1 MKFGIDQLNIYV
13 PRHYLDMASLASAR
27 GVDVNKYKVGIGQH
41 KMAIIAPHEDIVT
54 MALEASYDIV
64 LEHRNDIDLLLFA
77 TESGIDFSKA
87 AGNYV
92 HKMLE
97 LKPNVRILEVK
108 QACYALTG
116 ALQLAVDFIKNHPTK
131 KALVISSDIA
141 WYGFNNPGEST
152 QGAGAIAMIVSA
164 NPRLAVIGEGTYF
177 TEEKTDFFR
186 PSYQEVPTVDGK
198 LSIRCYNDILKQVEH
213 QKPFRYVC
221 FHMPFANMAN
231 KANEQLT
238 HPISNDRLEHV
249 KYFTQ
254 EVGNIYNGSLYLS
267 LASVLSLSDV
277 TPNETIGM
285 FSYGSGS
292 IGEFYPLTLTPNF
305 KTVISPNKFLN
316 HIQTRQ
322 EISIATYEKWMTE
335 FIEKEKSS
343 DYQTSLDARTK
354 TTRFYLKAISNGHR
368 IYEKS
373 TF

>member
-1 MKFGIDQLNIYV
+1 MTFGIDQLNIYV
-13 PRHYLDMASLASAR
+13 PRHYLDMATLATAR

-41 KMAIIAPHEDIVT
+41 KMAVIAPHEDMVT

-64 LEHRNDIDLLLFA
+64 QAHKEDIELLLFA

-92 HKMLE
+92 HHMLG

-116 ALQLAVDFIKNHPTK
+116 ALQLSVDYIKNHPTK

-152 QGAGAIAMIVSA
+152 QGAGSVAMIVSA
-164 NPRLAVIGEGTYF
+164 NPRLAIVGEGTYF

-198 LSIRCYNDILKQVEH
+198 LSIRCYNDILHQVEM
-213 QKPFRYVC
+213 KTPLRYVC

-231 KANEQLT
+231 KANEQLSY
-238 HPISNDRLEHV
+238 PITLEALNHV
-249 KYFTQ
+249 KLFTQ

-267 LASVLSLSDV
+267 LASVLSNGETV
-277 TPNETIGM
+277 PNETIGM

-292 IGEFYPLTLTPNF
+292 IGEFYPLTLSKNYVEVF
-305 KTVISPNKFLN
+305 SKSDFIQ
-316 HIQTRQ
+316 HIESRH
-322 EISIATYEKWMTE
+322 EISISTYENWMTQ

-343 DYQTSLDARTK
+343 DYQTSLYALTK
-354 TTRFYLKAISNGHR
+354 DTKFYLKAIQNGHR